1 MIVHAPRDEAS
12 TAAADEI
19 GAQLASFLTSL
30 AGLPAR
36 KSKEKPMR
44 FVSFR
49 SATSVLATTALL
61 LVATAPS
68 RAQTRAE
75 TLRYVTG
82 ASVNTLEP
90 NIPGSTRESFA
101 LSMSTYDRLVAFG
114 RKQLNGKW
122 VFDLDTITGE
132 LAESYDVSPDG
143 LKITFRLRKDAKFQ
157 DGSPVTAEDVK
168 WSLDRCVTAPILGKA
183 QLLTGSLTSAD
194 QFKVIDP
201 LTVEVTLPKPDK
213 LALPNL
219 ATVYPIIINSKLAKE
234 HATADDPWATAWLK
248 EHTAG
253 SGAYVVE
260 SFKPGEQAILK
271 RDENWNRG
279 SANKP
284 AFFKRVIVQSVP
296 EAATRANLVERG
308 DADLVV
314 DLQAS
319 DVQSLEAKGK
329 LKVISTPQYNAITFV
344 SMNNQMPPFDNVN
357 VRRAI
362 AYALPYDDMFKAALF
377 GRGAPLFGASWP
389 DGKPLNGIYPFRQPV
404 KLDLD
409 RAREYLKAAG
419 LPEGFSTT
427 FSFNVGQA
435 ATAEPMAALVKESL
449 GKIGIKV
456 DIQKLPDAQ
465 MSTLINE
472 KKVPFF
478 TEGITAWLPSTDYFY
493 RNFYTG
499 NQRWNYSSINNSD
512 LEAIAQAAR
521 FEPDK
526 AKYEEDGRKLNAIHF
541 SEMPQIPLWQPSQDA
556 VMASSIEGFTYQFH
570 RLVDYRDLSRK

>member
-1 MIVHAPRDEAS
+1 
-12 TAAADEI
+12 
-19 GAQLASFLTSL
+19 
-30 AGLPAR
+30 
-36 KSKEKPMR
+36 MR

-49 SATSVLATTALL
+49 SATSVLAAAALL

-68 RAQTRAE
+68 QAQSRAE

-82 ASVNTLEP
+82 ASVNTLDP
-90 NIPGSTRESFA
+90 NIPGATRESFG
-101 LSMSTYDRLVAFG
+101 LSMSTYDRLVSFG

-132 LAESYDVSPDG
+132 LAESYDVSPDK
-143 LKITFRLRKDAKFQ
+143 LKITFHLRKDAKFQ
-157 DGSPVTAEDVK
+157 DGSPVTADDVK

-219 ATVYPIIINSKLAKE
+219 ATVYPMIINSKLAKE
-234 HATADDPWATAWLK
+234 HATADDPWAMAWLK
-248 EHTAG
+248 EHAAG

-260 SFKPGEQAILK
+260 TFKPGEQVTLK
-271 RDENWNRG
+271 RNEAWNRG
-279 SANKP
+279 SPARP
-284 AFFKRVIVQSVP
+284 AFFKRIIVQSVP
-296 EAATRANLVERG
+296 EPATRANLVERG
-308 DADLVV
+308 DADIVL

-329 LKVISTPQYNAITFV
+329 LKVVSTPQYNAITFV
-344 SMNNQMPPFDNVN
+344 SMNNQIPPFDNVN

-362 AYALPYDDMFKAALF
+362 AFALPYEDMFKAALF
-377 GRGAPLFGASWP
+377 GRGAPLYGASWP
-389 DGKPLNGIYPFRQPV
+389 DGKPLNGTYPFQQPV

-409 RAREYLKAAG
+409 KAKEYLKAAG

-427 FSFNVGQA
+427 FSFNVGWASQ
-435 ATAEPMAALVKESL
+435 AEPMAALIKESL
-449 GKIGIKV
+449 GKIGIRV

-472 KKVPFF
+472 KKLPFF
-478 TEGITAWLPSTDYFY
+478 TEGIVAWLPSTDYFY

-499 NQRWNYSSINNSD
+499 NQRWNYSSINNPD
-512 LEAIAQAAR
+512 LAEIAQGAR

-526 AKYEEDGRKLNAIHF
+526 AKYEEAGRKLNAMHF
-541 SEMPQIPLWQPSQDA
+541 DLMPQIMLWQPNQDA
-556 VMASSIEGFTYQFH
+556 VMAPTIEGYTYEFH
-570 RLVDYRDLSRK
+570 RQVDYRNVSRK

>member
-1 MIVHAPRDEAS
+1 
-12 TAAADEI
+12 
-19 GAQLASFLTSL
+19 
-30 AGLPAR
+30 
-36 KSKEKPMR
+36 MR

-49 SATSVLATTALL
+49 PATCVLATTALL
-61 LVATAPS
+61 LLASAPS
-68 RAQTRAE
+68 HAQTRAE

-82 ASVNTLEP
+82 ASVNTLDP
-90 NIPGSTRESFA
+90 NIPGSTRESFG

-201 LTVEVTLPKPDK
+201 LTIEVTLPKPDK

-219 ATVYPIIINSKLAKE
+219 ATVYPIIINSKLAKA
-234 HATADDPWATAWLK
+234 HATAEDPWALNWTK
-248 EHTAG
+248 ENAAG
-253 SGAYVVE
+253 SGAYIVE
-260 SFKPGEQAILK
+260 TFKPGEQVIAK
-271 RDENWNRG
+271 RNEAWNRG
-279 SANKP
+279 TPDKP
-284 AFFKRVIVQSVP
+284 ASFKRLIIQSVP
-296 EAATRANLVERG
+296 EPATRANLVERG
-308 DADLVV
+308 DADLVI

-319 DVQSLEAKGK
+319 DVQSLEGKGK
-329 LKVISTPQYNAITFV
+329 LKVISTPQYNAVTFV
-344 SMNNQMPPFDNVN
+344 SMNNTIPPFDNVN
-357 VRRAI
+357 VRRAV
-362 AYALPYDDMFKAALF
+362 ASALPYDDMFKAALF
-377 GRGAPLFGASWP
+377 GRGAPLYGATWA
-389 DGKPLNGIYPFRQPV
+389 DGKPPSGGYPIPQPI
-404 KLDLD
+404 KLDLEK
-409 RAREYLKAAG
+409 AKAYLKDAG
-419 LPEGFSTT
+419 MPDGFSTT

-465 MSTLINE
+465 MSTAINE
-472 KKVPFF
+472 KKLPFF
-478 TEGITAWLPSTDYFY
+478 TESIVAWLPSTDYFY
-493 RNFYTG
+493 RNFYTN
-499 NQRWNYSSINNSD
+499 NQRWNYSSTDNAEI
-512 LEAIAQAAR
+512 EKIAQAAR

-526 AKYEEDGRKLNAIHF
+526 AKYEQQGK
-541 SEMPQIPLWQPSQDA
+541 EMNTIAFDQMFQIPLWQPAQDA
-556 VMASSIEGFTYQFH
+556 VMAPSIDGYVYQFT
-570 RLVDYRDLSRK
+570 RQVDYRNLSRK